1 MKRSYSF
8 RTDKKLSI
16 TAWGKEIADFTG
28 KSASSVLGKKYFEV
42 FPRIFVD
49 DKDALLT
56 VLKAKKQLTVKG
68 YVVTCFKGHVKAD
81 IQIKPLKAAR
91 GNGDEVTVAF
101 SPDSTCA
108 MAKKLLSLQGC
119 IDVGKITSTLA
130 HGVRNPL
137 NALKGAVVYISQKYA
152 GEKTLL
158 EFTKIMEDEISRLDT
173 FISQFLSA
181 SVPDMGRS
189 LVDINALLKR
199 IEVFTSF
206 QAQAGKVRSLYEY
219 GDIPPIVINAFH
231 FEQAILNVINNAI
244 DSMRSG
250 GQVKVKTYAQSR
262 AGDDFVV
269 IEVSD
274 TGPGIDKSKIR
285 FLATPSDKKGKGFGL
300 LITKEILQYYD
311 GHLEITRKRPKGT
324 TVKLLLPVNEVGGEK

>member
-1 MKRSYSF
+1 MKGSYTF
-8 RTDKKLSI
+8 FTDKKLTV
-16 TAWGKEIADFTG
+16 TAWGEDIADFTG

-49 DKDALLT
+49 GKDALLT
-56 VLKAKKQLTVKG
+56 AFKGKKQLALKG
-68 YVVTCFKGHVKAD
+68 YSVICFKGHVQAD
-81 IQIKPLKAAR
+81 IKVSPLKAAG
-91 GNGDEVTVAF
+91 GNVEKVKVVF

-108 MAKKLLSLQGC
+108 MAKKLLSLQRC
-119 IDVGKITSTLA
+119 IDMGRITSTLA

-137 NALKGAVVYISQKYA
+137 NALKGAVVYISAKYA

-158 EFTKIMEDEISRLDT
+158 EFTKIMEDEIARLDN
-173 FISQFLSA
+173 FVSQFLSA
-181 SVPDMGRS
+181 SVPDIGRS
-189 LVDINALLKR
+189 LVDINTLLRR

-206 QAQAGKVRSLYEY
+206 QAQAGNVRSIYEY

-250 GQVKVKTYAQSR
+250 GQVKVKTYA
-262 AGDDFVV
+262 AAHLGEDFVV

-274 TGPGIDKSKIR
+274 TGPGIDKSKIHC
-285 FLATPSDKKGKGFGL
+285 LSAPSNSKGKGFGL
-300 LITKEILQYYD
+300 LITREILQHYD
-311 GHLEITRKRPKGT
+311 GHLEIKSKRPKGT
-324 TVKLLLPVNEVGGEK
+324 TVKLLLPVNKIGGKK